1 MYSSYFESTVKP
13 AGMCGLKAL
22 WRLGEAWRTV
32 TFDIIQVLQGN
43 ALVLVEVK
51 FLEGTLCIMYPFLL
65 TLITFLEIPLGSSKP
80 DTVSKFSVMLFTS
93 NTCVVPASLPQCH
106 S

>member
-1 MYSSYFESTVKP
+1 M
-13 AGMCGLKAL
+13 
-22 WRLGEAWRTV
+22 V
-32 TFDIIQVLQGN
+32 TFDITHALQGN

-65 TLITFLEIPLGSSKP
+65 TLITFLQVPLGSSKL

-93 NTCVVPASLPQCH
+93 NACAVLVSLPQSFPDLEEGTGGGGMQDAH
-106 S
+106 WKAD